1 MRDTRAQPVGSCAGA
16 PSVASTIPANRRGAY
31 PLPAREPLRAFTD
44 PHMPEP
50 EAPELLSGVVRGL
63 HHVAIVVPSIAAA
76 RPVWEG
82 ALGLTAAERQGG
94 AHPRTHASA
103 GVEHVADQRVN
114 VLVLRA
120 GTQRIEL
127 VEPATP
133 DSPVSKFLAQSGGG
147 LHHLAWRVD
156 DVAAAIDAL
165 VAAGV
170 RMIDAAPRPGSH
182 GTRIAFVHPKST
194 GGVLMELVEDPAHG

>member
-1 MRDTRAQPVGSCAGA
+1 MTSP
-16 PSVASTIPANRRGAY
+16 PT
-31 PLPAREPLRAFTD
+31 
-44 PHMPEP
+44 P
-50 EAPELLSGVVRGL
+50 EALRGVVRGL

-76 RPVWEG
+76 RATFEG
-82 ALGLTAAERQGG
+82 ALGLAGG
-94 AHPRTHASA
+94 TI
-103 GVEHVADQRVN
+103 EHVADQKVD

-127 VEPATP
+127 VQPATP
-133 DSPVSKFLAQSGGG
+133 DSPVTKFLEKTGGG

-156 DVAAAIDAL
+156 DVAAAIQAL

-194 GGVLMELVEDPAHG
+194 GGVLMELVQDGPDGHGSHG